1 MALAAALWGASYM
14 FIKVALDDGV
24 SEGAIIFIRT
34 LLGAAVLVP
43 LALRAGALQ
52 PLLERG
58 WWNVVVAGLQVI
70 VPFALITWGEN
81 HVPSA
86 LAGILVASS
95 PLFIALLAT
104 RIDHAERAR
113 GWGLVGVLLGMAG
126 VVLLFGVDLSGDAE
140 TIIGGLMI
148 VGAALCYAL
157 AALVVKRKFTGVP
170 SVGVAASTIAIS
182 AVVYLP
188 LAAAT
193 FPTSVPGVDTVAS
206 LFVLGAGGT
215 GLAFLIYYALIANYG
230 PARAAVIAYIA
241 PAFAVVYGF
250 ALLGEDITAG
260 TIAGMVL
267 ILAGSWLVAQGRLP
281 GWLSRT
287 APSRSS
293 VPAPARAR

>member
-1 MALAAALWGASYM
+1 MAVAAALWGASYM

-43 LALRAGALQ
+43 LALRAGALR
-52 PLLERG
+52 PLLDRG

-104 RIDHAERAR
+104 RLDHAERAH

-126 VVLLFGVDLSGDAE
+126 VVLLFGVDLSGDTE
-140 TIIGGLMI
+140 TIVGGLMI
-148 VGAALCYAL
+148 LGAALCYAL

-170 SVGVAASTIAIS
+170 SVGVAASTIAVS
-182 AVVYLP
+182 AVAYLP

-193 FPTSVPGVDTVAS
+193 FPTSAPELDTVVS

-260 TIAGMVL
+260 TVAGLVL
-267 ILAGSWLVAQGRLP
+267 ILAGSWLAAQGRLP
-281 GWLSRT
+281 GWLSRS
-287 APSRSS
+287 APSRST